1 MVKPN
6 QKITPA
12 LLVPVPVIGEPFE
25 QVILD
30 CVSPLPKTKSGNQFL
45 LIMCSANQFPEA
57 ISIRK
62 NDFCYYKMA
71 DQIISTFGLPKILQT
86 DQGTDFLSKLFKQVI
101 KLGGQ
106 WVSSV
111 YHPESLSSSR
121 DWDEGFLLVLY
132 GICETVQESLAFSSA
147 DLVFGHSSVWPTQ
160 DFKRGNVQ
168 WEVEGNYI
176 LLADSEKGYILPV
189 SSRRGHWPKLRKA
202 WKMLR

>member
-1 MVKPN
+1 MLPVKLCCRPLSVKFGSRSLSIRSSRNYKHFFGPGLKKKKNVCHYCPIFHVCQVMVKPN

-106 WVSSV
+106 
-111 YHPESLSSSR
+111 
-121 DWDEGFLLVLY
+121 
-132 GICETVQESLAFSSA
+132 
-147 DLVFGHSSVWPTQ
+147 
-160 DFKRGNVQ
+160 
-168 WEVEGNYI
+168 
-176 LLADSEKGYILPV
+176 
-189 SSRRGHWPKLRKA
+189 
-202 WKMLR
+202 